1 MLLYIY
7 TRSHQSEW
15 MMMMSERVRAVRVRV
30 RAARTS
36 PVQSLAAKPA
46 SDPGGDRGVRALAD
60 RSLAITATHKFF
72 SVDFQ
77 IFSKMTVSDV
87 FQIQI
92 FTHTH
97 TWGGTEP
104 TNPIISLSIL
114 VGTFWQAASFR
125 VVEKETLRSLS
136 KCPDSQTCSRFRLPF
151 PILCTPVSHT
161 KRIQVHGCV
170 RHRLRCPLADAQCL
184 QVF

>member
-1 MLLYIY
+1 M
-7 TRSHQSEW
+7 
-15 MMMMSERVRAVRVRV
+15 RV

-36 PVQSLAAKPA
+36 PAQSSAAKPA

-92 FTHTH
+92 FTHTL
-97 TWGGTEP
+97 GEGQSR
-104 TNPIISLSIL
+104 PILSLSQYL
-114 VGTFWQAASFR
+114 
-125 VVEKETLRSLS
+125 
-136 KCPDSQTCSRFRLPF
+136 
-151 PILCTPVSHT
+151 
-161 KRIQVHGCV
+161 
-170 RHRLRCPLADAQCL
+170 
-184 QVF
+184 

>member
-97 TWGGTEP
+97 LGRDRADQSYHL
-104 TNPIISLSIL
+104 SLNTCRDIL
-114 VGTFWQAASFR
+114 AS
-125 VVEKETLRSLS
+125 
-136 KCPDSQTCSRFRLPF
+136 
-151 PILCTPVSHT
+151 
-161 KRIQVHGCV
+161 RIFQSC
-170 RHRLRCPLADAQCL
+170 
-184 QVF
+184 